1 VADPPG
7 PLPCHV
13 GAVRVAIDRQRH
25 RPTGSPSRTS
35 VLATSYGP
43 ALPRRELVGLLPPVG
58 PYTPRGRW
66 PKRTCSCLP
75 SSSRRD
81 GESTA
86 GQCVGACYVHA
97 LARDRKIIRVHRFCH
112 QLAQVFLVGH
122 LFFSVGVEC
131 AIFVISVCKVLS
143 QLSVWYSAVF
153 LGTSTQSF
161 RSWTSQLLYLLL
173 WLILGQWS
181 NILKEI

>member
-13 GAVRVAIDRQRH
+13 GAVRVAIDRQTH
-25 RPTGSPSRTS
+25 RPTGSPSRTAWRRRAFHRPDSSRNLDGATS

-58 PYTPRGRW
+58 PYTPPGRW

-97 LARDRKIIRVHRFCH
+97 LARDRKIIRVQRFLSPVGPSSFGWALVLLHR
-112 QLAQVFLVGH
+112 
-122 LFFSVGVEC
+122 SGVRH
-131 AIFVISVCKVLS
+131 
-143 QLSVWYSAVF
+143 
-153 LGTSTQSF
+153 F
-161 RSWTSQLLYLLL
+161 RNFGL
-173 WLILGQWS
+173 
-181 NILKEI
+181 